1 MAKVGRAARNASLLR
16 TEEISADKT
25 IGAAETGELYFIKG
39 GSISSAITITLPAAK
54 AGAYFKFLWV
64 STMDGASASVAI
76 ASASG
81 ANTMRGVIQSVK
93 NDTGADTDT
102 TFATDNADESNDTT
116 ITVDDDVDAGSY
128 IECVSDGT
136 NWYATGVVVGNTIGR
151 VAFS

>member
-39 GSISSAITITLPAAK
+39 GSITSAITITLPAAK

-81 ANTMRGVIQSVK
+81 ANTMRGVIQ
-93 NDTGADTDT
+93 
-102 TFATDNADESNDTT
+102 
-116 ITVDDDVDAGSY
+116 
-128 IECVSDGT
+128 
-136 NWYATGVVVGNTIGR
+136 
-151 VAFS
+151 